1 MTIHP
6 LQLSNTFAAGVFTL
20 IRQKTCQIVTLGLLL
35 SALSAAAQPAIGTQP
50 LSRTNNISDNA
61 QFTVAATGSAPLTY
75 QWRINGANISG
86 ATTTALNVPV
96 TNISNAGSYSVVVT
110 DGTAVTATSSDAVL
124 SILFVDRFKF
134 TQWNFNSITPDNS
147 VTTGIATPSVGA
159 GTVTVVGTGIT
170 ANGFNTGSSSDP
182 NTSDNSSRRWNAFA
196 STVANKTGGAK
207 FVVSTAGYQNIAI
220 SGELWLAQRSSAYWR
235 GQYSID
241 GGTNWVDRLV
251 INRRNVSLQGFY
263 YFADDLT
270 GIAGVADNSNFVYQV
285 VGEYESTATGGGSAA
300 YVSVDPGSTFNS
312 SSSLFGWD
320 MVTLFGTAISQQ
332 PAIILQPQ
340 SHTNYVNTGGGFSVK
355 ATGGNLFYQWY
366 FNGSSIDTGTNSD
379 LIIPNVQY
387 TNAGT
392 YRVVVNNTAG
402 SVTSDDAFLT
412 VDSVVLPQGD
422 RFWSADGVTAG
433 VSGGNWDTNT
443 PNRWGT
449 DIGGP
454 FNLQWNN
461 ANIDNAIFPAGS
473 GVVTNSSGVAVN
485 KILVTNAVGAAYLFG
500 GTGRISFLGPDSSIY
515 IAGGNTANASN
526 LLSSTCEFTGSVI
539 TKSGGGRLHL
549 DNTNSNVGRWVV
561 NQGSLTGSA
570 PLNLFGGQPTQSLS
584 NYITLDGGGL
594 GFIAGAAMS
603 LGTNRGIYLG
613 PGGGQIG
620 NQGTGG
626 IVTIDAP
633 ITGPGSL
640 HFPGNTEWP
649 SQLQGDNCIFI
660 ISNINNNYQGITR
673 IATSE
678 VRLGANQ
685 VFPATTTLMIS
696 NLSLNGRLNLNGYN
710 QTVSTVILDSTTG
723 NSRIIDTVG
732 TGSLT
737 AATFDLRR
745 SALTTSPNVAAV
757 LAGPGT
763 LTKTTSGN
771 ISLGAANTYSG
782 DTFLQAGTL
791 TLPAAG
797 RFGNGAG
804 TLHLQ
809 GATLTI
815 PESRTDA
822 TAIINPT
829 SLEAE
834 TLIQGTP
841 NATNHI
847 LFIHGGTWTM
857 LGGAFY
863 IFNPNTNGFLFQ
875 VALTNT
881 FNFSLPIDIGSGCH
895 LISYDPVGSDQIF
908 SGGISGAGVF
918 RRAVSS
924 GDGGRTIFTTDN
936 TYSGGTIVT
945 AGTLLVN
952 NTGSSGSGTGSGG
965 LTVTSVGVLG
975 GNGTI
980 SGAVVVT
987 NGGNLLAAAGGGAL
1001 TLQGGLDLSGS
1012 GTNTWELAALQDSS
1026 TGTAGTAFGQV
1037 VLTAG
1042 ELQLGGSSVLSLK
1055 FSGGTAPDSSVS
1067 FWQSTRQWKIIN
1079 LAGGLNTANASFAS
1093 IANGSYSAGN
1103 FSTAVD
1109 GSGNIILT
1117 FTASV
1122 QSAPGIT
1129 SHPQSRTNVAG
1140 TTASFTVAAN
1150 GSQPLTYAW
1159 FRSTAPFTPIS
1170 GATNTTL
1177 TLTNVQ
1183 AASAGSYFAR
1193 AYNGLGNDTS
1203 QFALLTVVPSPTIQ
1217 PLSGA
1222 GTSNVV
1228 LTWNTVA
1235 GNQYQVQFNTN
1246 LATANWIPVTT
1257 LVGAGGSVSVTNHPP
1272 VGDPQRYYRVI
1283 IW

>member
-1 MTIHP
+1 MTIQP
-6 LQLSNTFAAGVFTL
+6 LHLSNTFAAGAFTL
-20 IRQKTCQIVTLGLLL
+20 IRQRTSQLLTLGLLL

-50 LSRTNNISDNA
+50 LSRTNNIGDNA
-61 QFTVAATGSAPLTY
+61 TFSVTATGTGTLTY
-75 QWRINGANISG
+75 QWRRNGNNLTGS
-86 ATTTALNVPV
+86 TDSALSIAV
-96 TNISNAGSYSVVVT
+96 TNVANAGTYTVVVT
-110 DGTAVTATSSDAVL
+110 DTTALSTTSSSAVL
-124 SILFVDRFKF
+124 SVFFAERIKF
-134 TQWNFNSITPDNS
+134 TQWNFNSTTPDNS
-147 VTTGIATPSVGA
+147 VTTGIASPSVGT
-159 GTVTVVGTGIT
+159 GVVNAVGGPT
-170 ANGFNTGSSSDP
+170 ANGFNFGSSSDP
-182 NTSDNSSRRWNAFA
+182 NTSDNSSRRWNALT
-196 STVANKTGGAK
+196 STMANKTAGAK
-207 FVVSTAGYQNIAI
+207 YAVSTAGYDNIAFT
-220 SGELWLAQRSSAYWR
+220 GELWLTTRSSAYWR
-235 GQYSID
+235 GQYTTDGTTWID
-241 GGTNWVDRLV
+241 RGV
-251 INRRNVSLQGFY
+251 ISRHAASLGGFY

-270 GIAGVADNSNFVYQV
+270 GVSGVADNTNFAYQIV
-285 VGEYESTATGGGSAA
+285 AEYESTATGSGSAA
-300 YVSVDPGSTFNS
+300 YVSLDPASTFNS

-332 PAIILQPQ
+332 PAITLQPQ

-366 FNGSSIDTGTNSD
+366 FNGSSIGTGTNAD
-379 LIIPNVQY
+379 LVISNVQY
-387 TNAGT
+387 SDAGT

-422 RFWSADGVTAG
+422 RYWSGDGVTAG
-433 VSGGNWDTNT
+433 GAGSGGNWNTNT

-461 ANIDNAIFPAGS
+461 ANLDNAIFPAGS
-473 GVVTNSSGVAVN
+473 GVITNSSGVAVN
-485 KILVTNAVGAAYLFG
+485 KILVTNAAGAAYVFG
-500 GTGRISFLGPDSSIY
+500 GTGRLSFLGPDSSIY

-526 LLSSTCEFTGSVI
+526 LLSSTCEFAGSVI

-561 NQGSLTGSA
+561 NQGSLTGSG
-570 PLNLFGGQPTQSLS
+570 PTNLFGSQPTQSLS

-603 LGTNRGIYLG
+603 LGANRGIYLG

-626 IVTIDAP
+626 IITVDAP

-640 HFPGNTEWP
+640 HFPGTTEWP
-649 SQLQGDNCIFI
+649 SQLQGDNCVYI
-660 ISNINNNYQGITR
+660 ISNTNNNYLGITR

-678 VRLGANQ
+678 VRCGANQ
-685 VFPATTTLMIS
+685 VFPATTTLIIS
-696 NLSLNGRLNLNGYN
+696 NLSLNGRLNLNGFN
-710 QTVSTVILDSTTG
+710 QTVAKVILDSTTG
-723 NSRIIDTVG
+723 SSRIIDTVG

-737 AATFDLRR
+737 AAEFDLRR
-745 SALTTSPNVAAV
+745 SANASADIGAV
-757 LAGPGT
+757 LAGSGT
-763 LTKTTSGN
+763 LTKTTSGT

-791 TLPAAG
+791 TLLAGG

-809 GATLTI
+809 GATLTV
-815 PESRTDA
+815 PDSRTDA

-834 TLIQGTP
+834 TLVQGTP

-857 LGGAFY
+857 VGGAFY
-863 IFNPNTNGFLFQ
+863 IFNPNTNGYLFQ

-895 LISYDPVGSDQIF
+895 LVSYNPVGSDQTF

-924 GDGGRTIFTTDN
+924 GSGGRAIFATDN
-936 TYSGGTIVT
+936 TYSGGTLIT
-945 AGTLLVN
+945 SGTLLAN
-952 NTGSSGSGTGSGG
+952 NPSGSATGSGAV
-965 LTVTSVGVLG
+965 TVTAAGVLG
-975 GNGTI
+975 GTGTI
-980 SGAVVVT
+980 SGSVAVT
-987 NGGNLLAAAGGGAL
+987 NGGNLLAAAAGGVL
-1001 TLQGGLDLSGS
+1001 TLQGGLDMSGS
-1012 GTNTWELAALQDSS
+1012 GTNTWELTALQDSS
-1026 TGTAGTAFGQV
+1026 TGTAGTSFGQV

-1042 ELQLGGSSVLSLK
+1042 ELQLGGSSVLSLS
-1055 FSGGTAPDSSVS
+1055 FSGGTAPDSSVP
-1067 FWQSTRQWKIIN
+1067 FWQSTRHWKIIN

-1117 FTASV
+1117 FTASA

-1129 SHPQSRTNVAG
+1129 SHPQSRTTVAG

-1159 FRSTAPFTPIS
+1159 FRSTAPFTPIP

-1203 QFALLTVVPSPTIQ
+1203 QFALLTVVPPPAIQ
-1217 PLSGA
+1217 PLFGA
-1222 GTSNVV
+1222 GTTNVV
-1228 LTWNTVA
+1228 VTWNTAV
-1235 GNQYQVQFNTN
+1235 GNQYQLQYNTN
-1246 LATANWIPVTT
+1246 LATANWIPMTT
-1257 LVGAGGSVSVTNHPP
+1257 FVGAGGSVSVTNHPP